1 MTGDFLEEMAFMLRP
16 EGWRAPE
23 ARVQST
29 VNTQLFLAGTY
40 MPFWLV
46 AFLSWLIGTQ
56 RKETN
61 IIQDVFKFVPF
72 RVS

>member
-1 MTGDFLEEMAFMLRP
+1 MRGDFLEEMAFMLRP
-16 EGWRAPE
+16 E

-29 VNTQLFLAGTY
+29 MNTQLFLAGTY

>member
-1 MTGDFLEEMAFMLRP
+1 MRGDFLEEMAFMLRP
-16 EGWRAPE
+16 E

-29 VNTQLFLAGTY
+29 MNTQLFLAGTY

-72 RVS
+72 SVS